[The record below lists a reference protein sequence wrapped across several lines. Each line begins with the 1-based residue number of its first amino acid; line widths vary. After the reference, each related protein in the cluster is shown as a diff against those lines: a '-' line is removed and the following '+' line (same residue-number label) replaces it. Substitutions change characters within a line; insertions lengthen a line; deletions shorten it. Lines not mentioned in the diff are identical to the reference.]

1 MSKSGRESCQLEIY
15 VYIPDIIPNTLG
27 LIISLLKSLHH
38 YQKKKQLFT
47 QAKPSKVAQ
56 SCQSFVLLK

>member
-1 MSKSGRESCQLEIY
+1 MSKSGREICQLDIY
-15 VYIPDIIPNTLG
+15 VYTPDVIPNTLG
-27 LIISLLKSLHH
+27 VIISLQKSLHD

-47 QAKPSKVAQ
+47 EAKSSKVAQ

>member
-1 MSKSGRESCQLEIY
+1 MRKSGRDICQLEIY
-15 VYIPDIIPNTLG
+15 VYIPDVVPNTLG
-27 LIISLLKSLHH
+27 VIISLRKSLHD

-47 QAKPSKVAQ
+47 EAKPSKVAQ